1 MLVDVEGEALVRHL
15 RAARTVGPHRTGRR
29 STASEP
35 RAVRPPA
42 DSRRARTAAGASVGL
57 AGAAAL
63 CGARES
69 EAETP
74 DHSAVA
80 SVACVRLG
88 VTREVCHEAERLAGG
103 LRVWHRLGRAV
114 GAPPRVAT
122 AASCCA
128 GCEPHEPRESPRHG
142 RTSSVGEQS
151 RTAVSKISVHA
162 KAELDS
168 ARTGHGH
175 ECDKRMDVA
184 VGQVRGSRVG
194 RV

>member
-29 STASEP
+29 PTAGEP

-42 DSRRARTAAGASVGL
+42 DSRRARTAAGARVGL
-57 AGAAAL
+57 TGAAAL

-88 VTREVCHEAERLAGG
+88 VTREVCHEAERLTGG
-103 LRVWHRLGRAV
+103 LRV
-114 GAPPRVAT
+114 
-122 AASCCA
+122 
-128 GCEPHEPRESPRHG
+128 
-142 RTSSVGEQS
+142 
-151 RTAVSKISVHA
+151 
-162 KAELDS
+162 
-168 ARTGHGH
+168 
-175 ECDKRMDVA
+175 
-184 VGQVRGSRVG
+184 
-194 RV
+194 